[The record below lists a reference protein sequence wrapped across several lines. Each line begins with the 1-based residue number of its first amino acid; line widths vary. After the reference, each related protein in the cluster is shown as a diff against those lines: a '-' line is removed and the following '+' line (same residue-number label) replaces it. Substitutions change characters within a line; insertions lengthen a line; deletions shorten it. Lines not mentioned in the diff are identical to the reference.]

1 MKRVR
6 SSDHWRRVVAPKGNR
21 PLRMTS
27 LEYSGLLGLGDGKIP
42 LHPVLTV
49 ICGANGVGKSTILT
63 ACRLCVDFENAS
75 LRSKSRHDS
84 CNIDLSLGVAN
95 GDQHNFK
102 LEVGSHSKP
111 DDIDIPVY
119 RIDAGEEW
127 FRIKN
132 LVRNEENWQEVLDAV
147 DPRVLG
153 PDDLK
158 RLSYLTQKTYSE
170 CLLYEIDDFAGLP
183 TFPYVEVTVNGTMY
197 KFEEMGAGEGA
208 LFLMW
213 WHFDRIQR
221 PSIVLLEEPE
231 THTTGHSQRALMDC
245 LAEQC
250 ESKVCGIVTTHSTEI
265 ISRVPNECLRLF
277 VRNGANVDV
286 TESPNNSL
294 LGMTLG
300 VDVRTELL
308 VLVEDRCARELA
320 KEILRLYRRDV
331 MGNVV
336 FKDVG
341 SNDVVCSNGKVF
353 PHVDFLNVVCLL
365 DGNERENFNLLNG
378 VKRPVEFLPSNLA
391 PEEFLWQYCE
401 SKKIEIAL
409 ALDSDEETV
418 NAILASINGYDHH
431 DWFCDLAARLEI
443 TYERLLAV
451 LLKII
456 INEEPDI
463 AEECQRLADGIALH
477 VKSN

>member
-1 MKRVR
+1 MR
-6 SSDHWRRVVAPKGNR
+6 
-21 PLRMTS
+21 LIS

-49 ICGANGVGKSTILT
+49 ICGANGVGKSTLLT
-63 ACRLCVDFENAS
+63 ACRLCIDFENAAT
-75 LRSKSRHDS
+75 RSKSRHGS
-84 CNIDLSLGVAN
+84 CKIELSLAVSN
-95 GDQHNFK
+95 GNQHNFK
-102 LEVGSHSKP
+102 LDTGIHTKP
-111 DDIDIPVY
+111 DDIEFPVY

-147 DPRVLG
+147 DPRVLNPG
-153 PDDLK
+153 DLN

-170 CLLYEIDDFAGLP
+170 CLVYEIEDFAGLP
-183 TFPYVEVTVNGTMY
+183 TFPYVEVKVNGTQY

-213 WHFDRIQR
+213 WHFDRIQH
-221 PSIVLLEEPE
+221 PCVVLLEEPE

-250 ESKVCGIVTTHSTEI
+250 ESRVCSIVTTHSTEI
-265 ISRVPNECLRLF
+265 ISHVPKECLRLF
-277 VRNGANVDV
+277 VRNGNNVDV
-286 TESPNNSL
+286 TQSPNNSL

-300 VDVRTELL
+300 VDVRAELL
-308 VLVEDRCARELA
+308 VLVEDRCARELG
-320 KEILRLYRRDV
+320 KEILRRYRPDV
-331 MGNVV
+331 LSNVV

-341 SNDVVCSNGKVF
+341 SNDVVCANGKVF
-353 PHVDFLNVVCLL
+353 PPVEFLNILCLL
-365 DGNERENFNLLNG
+365 DGNERGNFDILDG

-401 SKKIEIAL
+401 SKKAQIAE
-409 ALDSDEETV
+409 ALDSDAATV
-418 NAILASINGYDHH
+418 NAILASINGFDHH
-431 DWFCDLAARLEI
+431 DWFCDLASRLGI
-443 TYERLLAV
+443 SYERLLAV
-451 LLKII
+451 LLRII
-456 INEEPDI
+456 VSVEAEI
-463 AEECQRLADGIALH
+463 AEACQELADGIALH